1 MLVFWGTD
9 ARGQSVVPTT
19 QGLRDVTTLDIER
32 GGLMLIRKNARLLLV
47 SLLASAAGVAVAED
61 IRWDGG
67 NGDWSEDAKWN
78 QGQLVDDLVGRRDGS
93 DGYKGKSGEQE
104 NFFIG
109 SGVVSYDANAI
120 ASDFRM
126 KQGSTLTIGKG
137 ATWQQVSNDEWS
149 ENRWTEMDA
158 SRLTIDG
165 GVFQRVG
172 TVLDQGGGAL
182 LFGSWLG
189 GDNFDHPQS
198 LDHFE
203 LLIEVINGGKLIN
216 TGQVM
221 FGAWGDNPPGGTKV
235 TMVIND
241 GEVDLTGG
249 EIAMWEDWAMSD
261 LIFTNYFLEEENQPT
276 YAINFTGPGSLT
288 VDASG
293 ILNTY
298 RDENGEWQGRE
309 LVTYETLWNQG
320 ILQADGKSGK
330 TGASFSQYF
339 TVKGKLGQ
347 DNYSVIR
354 GATPSVPG
362 DFDKDGQLTAADI
375 DSLSGQVRAGTN
387 PPAYDLNAD
396 SKVNDDDRQV
406 WIVNLK
412 KTYSGDA
419 NLDLKF
425 DSGDFVEV
433 FQKGK
438 YETGSAA
445 GWAEGD
451 WSGDALF
458 DSSDFVAAFQMG
470 GYEKGPR
477 AAVSAVPEPG
487 SAVLLALG
495 LLGLV
500 SRRRRV

>member
-1 MLVFWGTD
+1 MPVSKK
-9 ARGQSVVPTT
+9 SVLAAAALFALSFSNA
-19 QGLRDVTTLDIER
+19 QAIDV
-32 GGLMLIRKNARLLLV
+32 
-47 SLLASAAGVAVAED
+47 
-61 IRWDGG
+61 RWDGG
-67 NGDWSEDAKWN
+67 NGDWTEDAKWN
-78 QGQLVDDLVGRRDGS
+78 NGQLVSDIVGRRDGS
-93 DGYKGKSGEQE
+93 NGFKGTSGEQE
-104 NFFIG
+104 NFFIS
-109 SGVVSYDANAI
+109 SGVVSYDANAV

-126 KQGSTLTIGKG
+126 KQGSTLKISNG
-137 ATWQQVSNDEWS
+137 ATWQQVSTNDWS

-158 SRLTIDG
+158 SLLSLDG
-165 GVFQRVG
+165 GTFRRVG
-172 TVLDQGGGAL
+172 AVNDEGGGAFIL
-182 LFGSWLG
+182 GSWRG
-189 GDNFDHPQS
+189 DDNFDHPLS
-198 LDHFE
+198 LDHYE
-203 LLIEVINGGKLIN
+203 QTVEVINGGKLIN
-216 TGQVM
+216 EGQLW
-221 FGAWGDNPPGGTKV
+221 FGAWGDVPAGGTKI
-235 TMVIND
+235 TMIINN
-241 GEVDLTGG
+241 GEVDLSGG
-249 EIAMWEDWAMSD
+249 DVSIDPDEVPAQGD
-261 LIFTNYFLEEENQPT
+261 LLFTNHYLEPENQPT
-276 YAINFTGPGSLT
+276 YAINFTGPGKII
-288 VDASG
+288 VDAAG
-293 ILNTY
+293 IVNT
-298 RDENGEWQGRE
+298 RIDENGEWQG
-309 LVTYETLWNQG
+309 TDPISYQTLWDQG
-320 ILQADGKSGK
+320 VLQADGKSGK
-330 TGASFSQYF
+330 TGAAFAQYF
-339 TVKGKLGQ
+339 SVTGNVGQ
-347 DNYSVIR
+347 DNYTLTRS
-354 GATPSVPG
+354 ATPSVPG

-419 NLDLKF
+419 NLDLQF

-500 SRRRRV
+500 SRRRRA